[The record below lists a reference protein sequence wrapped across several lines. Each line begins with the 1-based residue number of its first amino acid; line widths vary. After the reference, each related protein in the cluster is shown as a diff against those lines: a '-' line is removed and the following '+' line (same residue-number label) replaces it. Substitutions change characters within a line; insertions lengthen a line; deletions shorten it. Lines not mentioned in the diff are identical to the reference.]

1 MRKVSINRLKA
12 NISAVAIMVVAA
24 IVLLSST
31 ASFASCT
38 AKDDNAASKYEKAT
52 FIPQAPDYNDTT
64 MWMTADGDNDGTGAD
79 IFYVV
84 STWEEDW
91 TTEDGRICH
100 YADVWN
106 PEHRGRMS
114 DLEINKVAAYMS
126 SGNRFFAP
134 FYRHTTME
142 AWMTQNED
150 TIRNRTRLSMGDVCA
165 AFDLFQAHRDTSRPL
180 IIAGFSQGGLAVVE
194 LLKHIDDET
203 YSQLAAAY
211 VLGYKVTNAD
221 MAQFSHIRPAEGE
234 TDTGV
239 TICYNTVKD
248 VKYVIPVISASD
260 ICINPVNWRTDATPA
275 TLHDTIT
282 VTLSPERHVLVVSG
296 YSGSEY
302 AAYKGFLNVGDIH
315 SCEPWLYS
323 ECLAKNINVRAK
335 EWRKLNEPTVIRI
348 QERGTL
354 QVGTTGD
361 YRPLS
366 FREEDGRYWG
376 FGIEMAGEIAKR
388 LGVGIQFVPTS
399 WPTLTADVLTEP
411 QTFDLAIGG
420 ITITDTRRETMLMS
434 EGYLANGK
442 TILCRASEADRYQSL
457 VDLDKPEVR
466 VMVNPGGLN
475 EKFANE
481 NLTHATIIVHPKN
494 EEIPSLI
501 AEDDADVMIT
511 EITEAPYYVQTD
523 TRLAAPLLNAPFN
536 HGEIGVL
543 MRKGQDDLLRLVN
556 ATIRQMKSDGS
567 LRQLHEKYGLIYTYD

>member
-1 MRKVSINRLKA
+1 MNKRYVLY
-12 NISAVAIMVVAA
+12 VLAA
-24 IVLLSST
+24 ITLLWQS
-31 ASFASCT
+31 ASFALCS
-38 AKDDNAASKYEKAT
+38 AKENNAASKYEQAT
-52 FIPQAPDYNDTT
+52 LIPQAPDYNDAT
-64 MWMTADGDNDGTGAD
+64 MWVTADGDPDGTGAD

-106 PEHRGRMS
+106 LVHREHMG
-114 DLEINKVAAYMS
+114 DWEINKVAAYMS
-126 SGNRFFAP
+126 RGNRFFAP
-134 FYRHTTME
+134 YYRHTTIE

-150 TIRNRTRLSMGDVCA
+150 TIKNRTRLSMGDVCA
-165 AFDLFQAHRDTSRPL
+165 AFDHFQAHRDKSRPL

-221 MAQFSHIRPAEGE
+221 MAECSHIRPAEGE

-282 VTLSPERHVLVVSG
+282 VTVSPERHVLVVSG

-302 AAYKGFLNVGDIH
+302 AAYKGFINVGDIH

-323 ECLAKNINVRAK
+323 ECLSKNIKVRAK
-335 EWRKLNEPTVIRI
+335 EWRKQHQPTVTRI

-366 FREEDGRYWG
+366 FREDDGRYWG
-376 FGIEMAGEIAKR
+376 FGIEVAGEIAKR
-388 LGVGIQFVPTS
+388 LGVSIEFIPTS
-399 WPTLTADVLTEP
+399 WPTLTADVLVEP
-411 QTFDLAIGG
+411 QKFDLAIGG
-420 ITITDTRRETMLMS
+420 ITITDARRETMLMS

-457 VDLDKPEVR
+457 ADIDKPEVR

-481 NLTHATIIVHPKN
+481 NLTHATIIVHQKN

-501 AEDDADVMIT
+501 AEGKADVMIT

-523 TRLAAPLLNAPFN
+523 TRLAAPLLNTPFN

-543 MRKGQDDLLRLVN
+543 MRKGQDDLLQMVN
-556 ATIRQMKSDGS
+556 ATIRQMKVDGS
-567 LRQLHEKYGLIYTYD
+567 LRKLHEKYGLVYEL